1 MKKTLTVLGL
11 VTALLLT
18 SLPGG
23 LLAAAETGEAAR
35 ANAAVTESTKGE
47 ETVRVII
54 QTETAEQ
61 ADALKHEIGLKPGAK
76 ICREFGLSF
85 NGFSADIKES
95 EYLRL
100 QFDKRVKRI
109 SKSRLFYPTMH
120 TAKAIGQI
128 DAAISKYKNKG
139 EGMVIS
145 IIDSGL
151 DVTHK
156 DFQKLDNPAAA
167 KIKDVLPL
175 GGENKDTKFNLKVP
189 YGYNFADHSY
199 RVKGFASNHGIH
211 VSGIASA
218 NASDEDVQAHR
229 GIDGVASQA
238 QILAMTV
245 FSNNSEFKGAQEDD
259 IIAAIE
265 RSIEKK
271 ADVINMSLGSPGG
284 FMDDADPTAKAIKK
298 ATEHGIV
305 VVVAAGNE
313 TAAFADKFGKEI
325 RNVGGRQDI
334 GIVGSPST
342 ARAAF
347 SVASMENTHEYIS
360 KFSFAAADG
369 QEVTYPY
376 SLDNGV
382 NPDRELPIVLA
393 GLGKTEDYNNV
404 DCHGKLALV
413 KRGQITFTDKAKNA
427 KAAGAAGIII
437 YNSDNNK
444 IGYAIDGMGD
454 FPVFNI
460 LNDAGE
466 KLREAL
472 AKNPALKIHFKKEL
486 VQSPNENSGCMSSFS
501 SFGTTNDLSFKPE
514 ITGIGGK
521 VYSTDNNGKYVM
533 MNGTSMASPYV
544 AGATA
549 LVMSQAKKENL
560 PVKDYVAWT
569 KTTLMNTAKTVM
581 NKSLPTPLPYS
592 VRRQGAGLIQVQNA
606 MDNRVAL
613 TYETADG
620 SAAATLRSFNGSKTF
635 KAVLRNLGKE
645 SLTFTVEP
653 GKVYTT
659 ETVNDNLLEKEAAAQ
674 ITADRSSVTVPAGGT
689 AEVKL
694 TINATKLNNSF
705 VEGFVRFVSQKNGQP
720 DLHLPYLGFAG
731 DFNKES
737 IFDNLDTADNRNGTF
752 YGETRL
758 MTLNRN
764 KLNPFS
770 LGKIVPLGLK
780 PGADARK
787 AKPLSEHWAISPNND
802 GLADA
807 VIPEIAVLRNAAR
820 IEFNILNSKHEPL
833 RRLGI
838 SNDVR
843 RQSLKSYIDRKTKNE
858 LFPAFPYVEGIW
870 DGRLYNPKNGKME
883 IAPDGQYYLAA
894 KAYLT
899 SASEPQELV
908 FPLKVDTKTPQ
919 VTLLKTAD
927 QKEYELTPKGRLLK
941 FKVEDAGGVA
951 AVKAEAGKK
960 ELEVKRNGDHYE
972 ALLPYGIELS
982 EDVMITADD
991 YAYNKA
997 IKMVEKIKG
1006 NQLSFIN
1013 WQPLVTKKINPIM
1026 GNSYSGQTKNKDTK
1040 KIALKFVG
1048 ETNGKQIISKDCPVD
1063 NGKFPFASYV
1073 LKPDEQGKYQ
1083 AYALEKDANGLTIKE
1098 TSLGK
1103 FVYDYTK
1110 PTVTFNYVRKNEV
1123 SCPDNAQKN
1132 KKCIGYV
1139 MRKNKD
1145 GTATYTG
1152 QVHDNVF
1159 SPKELTLSIGMRD
1172 NVVKIKDDGS
1182 FTYVLKTPSKL
1193 FDFINVSQPGDLNG
1207 NGSGGSSSISWLNLI
1222 LPKKAKGLEN
1232 TYLVSAYLDA
1242 DQPDPATP
1250 SAPTGGS
1257 SVAPQPLPAAP
1268 TTVTNLPPFKMQVDS
1283 RVVINRKDLTSKVR
1297 KDGQDY
1303 FYTIECTT
1311 SRGDYKVF
1319 FDGQETKPVFSN
1331 SSQSRFRREVKLKSG
1346 NNEFNIRC
1354 ENSAGEVMKD
1364 LKVRIIFDS
1373 DLPNLVLRSPLTA
1386 ASKSGDNSN
1395 AAPSTT
1401 PNPGNPGGTS
1411 GSTTP
1416 APAHG
1421 THGNGAQAAGPKFE
1435 IIETWQDQVTF
1446 AGTVSDNGKGYRL
1459 YINGDSVASHESNG
1473 YLGDNAQEFKK
1484 VIPVKDNDII
1494 TLELNDIAENS
1505 MVVKYK
1511 IKKVAPPDIIK
1522 VEETAQAT
1530 PAGFA
1535 RITLKTT
1542 PEVSFDVKLGTV
1554 KLADL
1559 PLPKAPENTEFVGWY
1574 LDSRYTK
1581 PAGKEISA
1589 AMVLYPKFKSTVPPE
1604 QENESDEDD
1613 NYDNGDSDTSDDNVI
1628 DSVSRLLPRRDENP
1642 TLPEPQPVVEKQT
1655 VKRVS
1660 DAPAAT
1666 KAKTSKAMSNG
1677 KKADATNATSPT
1689 KPEATTTAEPSK
1701 STEAATSS
1709 SKQASEAKDE
1719 RTLAKMSTEIDSDAN
1734 EKRLTGSS
1742 SRTGYVIAGA
1752 VGAAVALGL
1761 IAGAVIHLLNGKR
1774 RRSKR
1779 Y

>member
-1 MKKTLTVLGL
+1 MKKTLTALGL

-61 ADALKHEIGLKPGAK
+61 AEELKHEVGLKPGAK

-109 SKSRLFYPTMH
+109 TKSRLFYPTMH

-369 QEVTYPY
+369 QEVAYPY

-427 KAAGAAGIII
+427 KAAGAAGVII

-758 MTLNRN
+758 MTLNRP
-764 KLNPFS
+764 NPFS
-770 LGKIVPLGLK
+770 LGKILPLGLK
-780 PGADARK
+780 PGADAQK
-787 AKPLSEHWAISPNND
+787 AKPLSEHWAISPNKD

-870 DGRLYNPKNGKME
+870 DGRLYNPQNGKME

-899 SASEPQELV
+899 SASKPQELV

-1006 NQLSFIN
+1006 NSLSFIN

-1026 GNSYSGQTKNKDTK
+1026 GNPYSGQTKNKDTK
-1040 KIALKFVG
+1040 KIALKFVS
-1048 ETNGKQIISKDCPVD
+1048 ETNGKQIISKDSPV
-1063 NGKFPFASYV
+1063 NEGKFSFASYV

-1110 PTVTFNYVRKNEV
+1110 PTVTFNYVKKKEVGCPVNE
-1123 SCPDNAQKN
+1123 AKN
-1132 KKCIGYV
+1132 KKCYEYV

-1159 SPKELTLSIGMRD
+1159 SPKELTLSIGLRD

-1182 FTYVLKTPSKL
+1182 FTYVLKTPSKH

-1319 FDGQETKPVFSN
+1319 IDGQETKPVFSN

-1364 LKVRIIFDS
+1364 LKV
-1373 DLPNLVLRSPLTA
+1373 TA

-1574 LDSRYTK
+1574 LDSGYTK

-1660 DAPAAT
+1660 DAPDAT

>member
-1 MKKTLTVLGL
+1 MKKTLTALGL

-61 ADALKHEIGLKPGAK
+61 AEELKHEVGLKPGAK

-109 SKSRLFYPTMH
+109 TKSRLFYPTMH

-369 QEVTYPY
+369 QAATYPY

-427 KAAGAAGIII
+427 KAAGAAGVII

-466 KLREAL
+466 KLRKAL

-737 IFDNLDTADNRNGTF
+737 IFDNLDTADNQNGTF

-780 PGADARK
+780 PGADAQK

-941 FKVEDAGGVA
+941 FKVEDAVGVA

-960 ELEVKRNGDHYE
+960 ELEVKQNGDHYE

-1006 NQLSFIN
+1006 NSLSFIN

-1026 GNSYSGQTKNKDTK
+1026 GNPYSGQTKNKDTQ
-1040 KIALKFVG
+1040 KIALKFVN
-1048 ETNGKQIISKDCPVD
+1048 ETNGKQIISQDSPV
-1063 NGKFPFASYV
+1063 NKGKFSFASYV

-1110 PTVTFNYVRKNEV
+1110 PTVTFNYVKKKEVGCPVNE
-1123 SCPDNAQKN
+1123 AKN
-1132 KKCIGYV
+1132 KKCYEYV

-1145 GTATYTG
+1145 GTAAYTG

-1159 SPKELTLSIGMRD
+1159 SPKELTLSIGLRD

-1182 FTYVLKTPSKL
+1182 FTYVLKTPSKH

-1257 SVAPQPLPAAP
+1257 SVAPQPLPVAP
-1268 TTVTNLPPFKMQVDS
+1268 TTVTNLPPFKMQADS

-1319 FDGQETKPVFSN
+1319 IDGQETKPVFSN

-1364 LKVRIIFDS
+1364 LKVRIIFDT

-1677 KKADATNATSPT
+1677 KKADTTNATSPT

-1734 EKRLTGSS
+1734 EKLLTGSS

>member
-1 MKKTLTVLGL
+1 MKKTLTALGL

-23 LLAAAETGEAAR
+23 LLDAAETGEAAR

-61 ADALKHEIGLKPGAK
+61 AEELKHEVGLKPGAK

-109 SKSRLFYPTMH
+109 TKSRLFYPTMH

-369 QEVTYPY
+369 QAATYPY

-427 KAAGAAGIII
+427 KAAGAAGVII

-737 IFDNLDTADNRNGTF
+737 IFDNLDTADNQNGTF

-780 PGADARK
+780 PRADARK

-960 ELEVKRNGDHYE
+960 ELEVKQNGDHYE

-1006 NQLSFIN
+1006 NSLSFIN

-1026 GNSYSGQTKNKDTK
+1026 GNPYSGQTKNKDTK
-1040 KIALKFVG
+1040 KIALKFVS
-1048 ETNGKQIISKDCPVD
+1048 ETNGKQIISKDSPV
-1063 NGKFPFASYV
+1063 NEGKFSFASYV

-1110 PTVTFNYVRKNEV
+1110 PTVTFNYVKKKEVGCPVNE
-1123 SCPDNAQKN
+1123 AKN
-1132 KKCIGYV
+1132 KKCYEYV

-1159 SPKELTLSIGMRD
+1159 SPKELTLSIGLRD

-1182 FTYVLKTPSKL
+1182 FTYVLKTPSKH

-1250 SAPTGGS
+1250 SAPNGGS
-1257 SVAPQPLPAAP
+1257 SVEPQPLPAAL
-1268 TTVTNLPPFKMQVDS
+1268 TTVTNLPPFKMQADS
-1283 RVVINRKDLTSKVR
+1283 RVVINRKDLTRKVR

-1319 FDGQETKPVFSN
+1319 IDGQETKPVFSN

-1364 LKVRIIFDS
+1364 LKVRIIFDT

-1395 AAPSTT
+1395 AAPGTT
-1401 PNPGNPGGTS
+1401 PIPGNPGGTS

>member
-960 ELEVKRNGDHYE
+960 ELEVKQNGDHYE

-1006 NQLSFIN
+1006 NSLSFIN

-1026 GNSYSGQTKNKDTK
+1026 GNPYSGQTKNKDTK
-1040 KIALKFVG
+1040 KIALKFVS
-1048 ETNGKQIISKDCPVD
+1048 ETNGKQIISKDSPV
-1063 NGKFPFASYV
+1063 NEGKFSFASYV

-1110 PTVTFNYVRKNEV
+1110 PTVTFNYVKKKEVGCPVNE
-1123 SCPDNAQKN
+1123 AKN
-1132 KKCIGYV
+1132 KKCYEYV

-1159 SPKELTLSIGMRD
+1159 SPKELTLSIGLRD

-1182 FTYVLKTPSKL
+1182 FTYVLKTPSKH

-1250 SAPTGGS
+1250 SAPNGGS
-1257 SVAPQPLPAAP
+1257 SVEPQPLPAAP
-1268 TTVTNLPPFKMQVDS
+1268 TTVTNLPPFKMQADS
-1283 RVVINRKDLTSKVR
+1283 RVVINRKDLTRKVR

-1319 FDGQETKPVFSN
+1319 IDGQETKPVFSN

-1364 LKVRIIFDS
+1364 LKVRIIFDT

-1401 PNPGNPGGTS
+1401 PIPGNPGGTS

-1701 STEAATSS
+1701 STETATSS

>member
-1 MKKTLTVLGL
+1 MKKTLTALGL

-23 LLAAAETGEAAR
+23 LLDAAETGEAAR

-61 ADALKHEIGLKPGAK
+61 AEELKHEVGLKPGAK

-369 QEVTYPY
+369 QAATYPY

-427 KAAGAAGIII
+427 KAAGAAGVII

-466 KLREAL
+466 KLRKAL

-758 MTLNRN
+758 MTLNRP
-764 KLNPFS
+764 NPFS
-770 LGKIVPLGLK
+770 LGKILPLGLK
-780 PGADARK
+780 PGADAQK
-787 AKPLSEHWAISPNND
+787 AKPLSEHWAISPNKD

-960 ELEVKRNGDHYE
+960 ELEVKQNGDHYE

-1006 NQLSFIN
+1006 NSLSFIN

-1026 GNSYSGQTKNKDTK
+1026 GNPYSGQTKNKDTK
-1040 KIALKFVG
+1040 KIALKFVS
-1048 ETNGKQIISKDCPVD
+1048 ETNGKQIISKDSPV
-1063 NGKFPFASYV
+1063 NEGKFSFASYV

-1110 PTVTFNYVRKNEV
+1110 PTVTFNYVKKKEVGCPVNE
-1123 SCPDNAQKN
+1123 AKN
-1132 KKCIGYV
+1132 KKCYEYV

-1159 SPKELTLSIGMRD
+1159 SPKELTLSIGLRD

-1182 FTYVLKTPSKL
+1182 FTYVLKTPSKH

-1250 SAPTGGS
+1250 SAPNGGS
-1257 SVAPQPLPAAP
+1257 SVEPQPLPAAP
-1268 TTVTNLPPFKMQVDS
+1268 TTVTNLPPFKMQADS
-1283 RVVINRKDLTSKVR
+1283 RVVINRKDLTRKVR

-1319 FDGQETKPVFSN
+1319 IDGQETKPVFSN

-1364 LKVRIIFDS
+1364 LKVRIIFDT

-1386 ASKSGDNSN
+1386 ASKSGDNSS

-1411 GSTTP
+1411 GSTPP

-1574 LDSRYTK
+1574 LDSGYTK

>member
-1 MKKTLTVLGL
+1 MKKTLTALGL

-23 LLAAAETGEAAR
+23 LLDAAETGEAAR

-61 ADALKHEIGLKPGAK
+61 AEELKHEVGLKPGAK

-472 AKNPALKIHFKKEL
+472 TKNPALKIHFKKDL

-514 ITGIGGK
+514 ITGIGGRL
-521 VYSTDNNGKYVM
+521 YSTDNNGKYVM

-581 NKSLPTPLPYS
+581 NKTLSTPLPYS

-780 PGADARK
+780 PGADAQK

-870 DGRLYNPKNGKME
+870 DGRLYNPQNGKME

-899 SASEPQELV
+899 SASKPQELV

-972 ALLPYGIELS
+972 ALLPYGIESS
-982 EDVMITADD
+982 EDVRITADD
-991 YAYNKA
+991 YAYNKSL
-997 IKMVEKIKG
+997 KMVEKIKG
-1006 NQLSFIN
+1006 NSLSFIN

-1026 GNSYSGQTKNKDTK
+1026 GNPYSGQTKNKDTQ
-1040 KIALKFVG
+1040 KIALKFVN
-1048 ETNGKQIISKDCPVD
+1048 ETNGKQIISQDSPV
-1063 NGKFPFASYV
+1063 NKGKFSFASYV

-1110 PTVTFNYVRKNEV
+1110 PTVTFNYVKKKEVGCPVNE
-1123 SCPDNAQKN
+1123 AKN
-1132 KKCIGYV
+1132 KKCYEYV

-1222 LPKKAKGLEN
+1222 LPKKTKGLEN

-1257 SVAPQPLPAAP
+1257 SVAPQPAAP

-1319 FDGQETKPVFSN
+1319 IDGQETKPVFSN

-1364 LKVRIIFDS
+1364 LKVRIIFDT

-1401 PNPGNPGGTS
+1401 PIPGNPGGTS

>member
-1 MKKTLTVLGL
+1 MKKTLTALGL

-23 LLAAAETGEAAR
+23 LLAAAETGEVAR

-61 ADALKHEIGLKPGAK
+61 AEELKHEVGLKPGAK

-109 SKSRLFYPTMH
+109 TKSKLFYPTMH

-369 QEVTYPY
+369 QAATYPY

-427 KAAGAAGIII
+427 KAAGAAGVII

-758 MTLNRN
+758 MTLNRP
-764 KLNPFS
+764 NPFS
-770 LGKIVPLGLK
+770 LGKILPLGLK
-780 PGADARK
+780 PGADAQK
-787 AKPLSEHWAISPNND
+787 AKPLSEHWAISPNKD

-870 DGRLYNPKNGKME
+870 DGRLYNPQNGKME

-899 SASEPQELV
+899 SASKPQELV

-1048 ETNGKQIISKDCPVD
+1048 ETNGKQIISKDSPVD

-1319 FDGQETKPVFSN
+1319 IDGQETKPVFSN

-1364 LKVRIIFDS
+1364 LKVRIIFDT

-1386 ASKSGDNSN
+1386 ASKSGDNSS

-1401 PNPGNPGGTS
+1401 PNLGNPGGTS

-1574 LDSRYTK
+1574 LDSGYTK

>member
-1 MKKTLTVLGL
+1 MKKTLTALGL

-61 ADALKHEIGLKPGAK
+61 AEELKHEVGLKPGAK

-109 SKSRLFYPTMH
+109 TKSRLFYPTMH

-369 QEVTYPY
+369 QAATYPY

-427 KAAGAAGIII
+427 KAAGAAGVII

-758 MTLNRN
+758 MTLNRP
-764 KLNPFS
+764 NPFS

-780 PGADARK
+780 PGADAQK
-787 AKPLSEHWAISPNND
+787 AKPLSEHWAISPNKD

-843 RQSLKSYIDRKTKNE
+843 RQSLKSYIERKTKNE

-870 DGRLYNPKNGKME
+870 DGRLYNPQNGKME
-883 IAPDGQYYLAA
+883 AAPDGQYYLAA

-899 SASEPQELV
+899 SASKPQELV

-919 VTLLKTAD
+919 ITLLKTAD
-927 QKEYELTPKGRLLK
+927 QKEYELTPNGRLLK

-960 ELEVKRNGDHYE
+960 ELEVKQNGDHYE
-972 ALLPYGIELS
+972 ALLPYGIESS

-991 YAYNKA
+991 YAYNKSL
-997 IKMVEKIKG
+997 KMVEKIKG
-1006 NQLSFIN
+1006 NSLTLSN
-1013 WQPLVTKKINPIM
+1013 WQPLVTEKINKIM
-1026 GNSYSGQTKNKDTK
+1026 GNPYSGQTKNKDTK
-1040 KIALKFVG
+1040 KIALKFVS
-1048 ETNGKQIISKDCPVD
+1048 ETNGKQIISKDSPV
-1063 NGKFPFASYV
+1063 NEGKFFASYV
-1073 LKPDEQGKYQ
+1073 LNSDEQGKYQ

-1110 PTVTFNYVRKNEV
+1110 PTLTFNYVKKKEV
-1123 SCPDNAQKN
+1123 SCPVNEAKN
-1132 KKCIGYV
+1132 KKCYEYV

-1152 QVHDNVF
+1152 KVHDNVF

-1182 FTYVLKTPSKL
+1182 FTYVLKTPSKH

-1207 NGSGGSSSISWLNLI
+1207 KGSGGSSLFDALD
-1222 LPKKAKGLEN
+1222 LFVPKKAKGLEN

-1250 SAPTGGS
+1250 SAPNGGS
-1257 SVAPQPLPAAP
+1257 SVAPQPLPVAHE
-1268 TTVTNLPPFKMQVDS
+1268 TVTNLPPFKMQVNS
-1283 RVVINRKDLTSKVR
+1283 RVVINRKDLTNKVR

-1311 SRGDYKVF
+1311 SGGDYKVF
-1319 FDGQETKPVFSN
+1319 IDGQETKPVFSN

-1364 LKVRIIFDS
+1364 LKVRIIFDT

-1386 ASKSGDNSN
+1386 ASKSGDNSS

-1574 LDSRYTK
+1574 LDSGYTK

>member
-1 MKKTLTVLGL
+1 MKKTLTALGL

-23 LLAAAETGEAAR
+23 LLDAAETSEAAR

-61 ADALKHEIGLKPGAK
+61 AEELKHEVGLKPGAK

-109 SKSRLFYPTMH
+109 TKSRLFYPTMH

-229 GIDGVASQA
+229 GIDGVASQT

-369 QEVTYPY
+369 QAATYPY

-427 KAAGAAGIII
+427 KAAGAAGVII

-737 IFDNLDTADNRNGTF
+737 IFDNLDTADNQNGTF

-960 ELEVKRNGDHYE
+960 ELEVKQNGDHYE

-1006 NQLSFIN
+1006 NSLSFIN

-1026 GNSYSGQTKNKDTK
+1026 GNPYSGQTKNKDTK
-1040 KIALKFVG
+1040 KIALKFVS
-1048 ETNGKQIISKDCPVD
+1048 ETNGKQIISKDSPV
-1063 NGKFPFASYV
+1063 NEGKFSFASYV

-1110 PTVTFNYVRKNEV
+1110 PTVTFNYVKKKEVGCPVNE
-1123 SCPDNAQKN
+1123 AKN
-1132 KKCIGYV
+1132 KKCYEYV

-1159 SPKELTLSIGMRD
+1159 SPKELTLSIGLRD

-1182 FTYVLKTPSKL
+1182 FTYVLKTPSKH

-1250 SAPTGGS
+1250 SAPNGGS
-1257 SVAPQPLPAAP
+1257 SVEPQPLPAAP
-1268 TTVTNLPPFKMQVDS
+1268 TTVTNLPPFKMQADS
-1283 RVVINRKDLTSKVR
+1283 RVVINRKDLTRKVR

-1319 FDGQETKPVFSN
+1319 IDGQETKPVFSN

-1364 LKVRIIFDS
+1364 LKVRIIFDT

-1386 ASKSGDNSN
+1386 ASKSGDNSS

-1411 GSTTP
+1411 GSTPP

-1574 LDSRYTK
+1574 LDSGYTK

-1677 KKADATNATSPT
+1677 KKADTTNATSPT

-1734 EKRLTGSS
+1734 EKLLTGSS

>member
-1 MKKTLTVLGL
+1 MKKTLTALGL

-61 ADALKHEIGLKPGAK
+61 AEELKHEVGLKPGAK

-109 SKSRLFYPTMH
+109 TKSRLFYPTMH

-369 QEVTYPY
+369 QAATYPY

-427 KAAGAAGIII
+427 KAAGAAGVII

-737 IFDNLDTADNRNGTF
+737 IFDNLDTADNQNGTF

-960 ELEVKRNGDHYE
+960 ELEVKQNGDHYE

-1006 NQLSFIN
+1006 NSLSFIN

-1026 GNSYSGQTKNKDTK
+1026 GNPYSGQTKNKDTK
-1040 KIALKFVG
+1040 KIALKFVS
-1048 ETNGKQIISKDCPVD
+1048 ETNGKQIISKDSPV
-1063 NGKFPFASYV
+1063 NEGKFSFASYV

-1110 PTVTFNYVRKNEV
+1110 PTVTFNYVKKKEVGCPVNE
-1123 SCPDNAQKN
+1123 AKN
-1132 KKCIGYV
+1132 KKCYEYV

-1159 SPKELTLSIGMRD
+1159 SPKELTLSIGLRD

-1182 FTYVLKTPSKL
+1182 FTYVLKTPSKH

-1257 SVAPQPLPAAP
+1257 SVEPQPLPAAP
-1268 TTVTNLPPFKMQVDS
+1268 TTVTNLPPFKMQADS
-1283 RVVINRKDLTSKVR
+1283 RVVINRKDLTRKVR

-1319 FDGQETKPVFSN
+1319 IDGQETKPVFSN

-1364 LKVRIIFDS
+1364 LKVRIIFDT

-1386 ASKSGDNSN
+1386 ASKSGDNSS

-1411 GSTTP
+1411 GSTPP

>member
-1 MKKTLTVLGL
+1 MKKTLTALGL

-61 ADALKHEIGLKPGAK
+61 AEELKHEVGLKPGAK

-100 QFDKRVKRI
+100 QFDNRVKRI

-369 QEVTYPY
+369 QAATYPY

-427 KAAGAAGIII
+427 KAAGAAGVII

-514 ITGIGGK
+514 ITGIGGRL
-521 VYSTDNNGKYVM
+521 YSTDNNGKYVM

-581 NKSLPTPLPYS
+581 NKTLSTPLPYS

-737 IFDNLDTADNRNGTF
+737 IFDNLDTADNQNGTF

-780 PGADARK
+780 PGADAQK

-960 ELEVKRNGDHYE
+960 ELEVKQNGDHYE

-1006 NQLSFIN
+1006 NSLSFIN

-1040 KIALKFVG
+1040 KIALKFVS
-1048 ETNGKQIISKDCPVD
+1048 ETNGKQIISKDSPV
-1063 NGKFPFASYV
+1063 NKGKFSFASYV

-1110 PTVTFNYVRKNEV
+1110 PTVTFNYVKKKEVGCPVNE
-1123 SCPDNAQKN
+1123 AKN
-1132 KKCIGYV
+1132 KKCYEYV

-1152 QVHDNVF
+1152 KVHDNVF
-1159 SPKELTLSIGMRD
+1159 SPKELTLSIGLRD

-1182 FTYVLKTPSKL
+1182 FTYVLKTPSKH

-1207 NGSGGSSSISWLNLI
+1207 NGIGGSSSISWLNLI

-1268 TTVTNLPPFKMQVDS
+1268 TTVTNLPPFKMQADS
-1283 RVVINRKDLTSKVR
+1283 RVVINRKNLTSKVR

-1319 FDGQETKPVFSN
+1319 IDGQETKPVFSN

-1364 LKVRIIFDS
+1364 LKVRIIFDT

-1386 ASKSGDNSN
+1386 ASKSGDNSS
-1395 AAPSTT
+1395 AATSTT

-1734 EKRLTGSS
+1734 EKLLTGSS

>member
-1 MKKTLTVLGL
+1 MKKTLTALGL

-61 ADALKHEIGLKPGAK
+61 AEELKHEVGLKPGAK

-109 SKSRLFYPTMH
+109 TKSRLFYPTMH

-466 KLREAL
+466 KLRKAL

-780 PGADARK
+780 PGADAQK

-941 FKVEDAGGVA
+941 FKVEDAVGVA

-960 ELEVKRNGDHYE
+960 ELEVKQNGDHYE

-1006 NQLSFIN
+1006 NSLSFIN

-1026 GNSYSGQTKNKDTK
+1026 GNPYSGQTKNKDTQ
-1040 KIALKFVG
+1040 KIALKFVN
-1048 ETNGKQIISKDCPVD
+1048 ETNGKQIISQDSPV
-1063 NGKFPFASYV
+1063 NKGKFSFASYV

-1110 PTVTFNYVRKNEV
+1110 PTVTFNYVKKKEVGCPVNE
-1123 SCPDNAQKN
+1123 AKN
-1132 KKCIGYV
+1132 KKCYEYV

-1159 SPKELTLSIGMRD
+1159 SPKELTLSIGLRD

-1182 FTYVLKTPSKL
+1182 FTYVLKTPSKH

-1250 SAPTGGS
+1250 SAPNGGS
-1257 SVAPQPLPAAP
+1257 SVEPQPLPAAP
-1268 TTVTNLPPFKMQVDS
+1268 TTVTNLPPFKMQADS
-1283 RVVINRKDLTSKVR
+1283 RVVINRKDLTRKVR

-1319 FDGQETKPVFSN
+1319 IDGQETKPVFSN

-1364 LKVRIIFDS
+1364 LKVRIIFDT

-1401 PNPGNPGGTS
+1401 PIPGNPGGTS

>member
-960 ELEVKRNGDHYE
+960 ELEVKQNGDHYE

-1006 NQLSFIN
+1006 NSLSFIN

-1026 GNSYSGQTKNKDTK
+1026 GNPYSGQTKNKDTK
-1040 KIALKFVG
+1040 KIALKFVS
-1048 ETNGKQIISKDCPVD
+1048 ETNGKQIISKDSPV
-1063 NGKFPFASYV
+1063 NEGKFSFASYV

-1110 PTVTFNYVRKNEV
+1110 PTVTFNYVKKKEVGCPVNE
-1123 SCPDNAQKN
+1123 AKN
-1132 KKCIGYV
+1132 KKCYEYV

-1159 SPKELTLSIGMRD
+1159 SPKELTLSIGLRD

-1182 FTYVLKTPSKL
+1182 FTYVLKTPSKH

-1250 SAPTGGS
+1250 SAPNGGS
-1257 SVAPQPLPAAP
+1257 SVEPQPLPAAP
-1268 TTVTNLPPFKMQVDS
+1268 TTVTNLPPFKMQADS
-1283 RVVINRKDLTSKVR
+1283 RVVINRKDLTRKVR

-1319 FDGQETKPVFSN
+1319 IDGQETKPVFSN

-1364 LKVRIIFDS
+1364 LKVRIIFDT

-1386 ASKSGDNSN
+1386 ASKSGDNSS

-1411 GSTTP
+1411 GSTPP

-1574 LDSRYTK
+1574 LDSGYTK

>member
-1 MKKTLTVLGL
+1 MKKTLTALGL

-23 LLAAAETGEAAR
+23 LLAAAETGEVAR

-61 ADALKHEIGLKPGAK
+61 AEELKHEVGLKPGAK

-109 SKSRLFYPTMH
+109 TKSRLFYPTMH

-369 QEVTYPY
+369 QAATYPY

-427 KAAGAAGIII
+427 KAAGAAGVII

-444 IGYAIDGMGD
+444 IGYAIDGLGD

-737 IFDNLDTADNRNGTF
+737 IFDNLDTADNQNGTF

-960 ELEVKRNGDHYE
+960 ELEVKQNGDHYE

-1006 NQLSFIN
+1006 NSLSFIN

-1026 GNSYSGQTKNKDTK
+1026 GNPYSGQTKNKDTK
-1040 KIALKFVG
+1040 KIALKFVS
-1048 ETNGKQIISKDCPVD
+1048 ETNGKQIISKDSPV
-1063 NGKFPFASYV
+1063 NEGKFSFASYV

-1110 PTVTFNYVRKNEV
+1110 PTVTFNYVKKKEVGCPVNE
-1123 SCPDNAQKN
+1123 AKN
-1132 KKCIGYV
+1132 KKCYEYV

-1159 SPKELTLSIGMRD
+1159 SPKELTLSIGLRD

-1182 FTYVLKTPSKL
+1182 FTYVLKTPSKH

-1257 SVAPQPLPAAP
+1257 SVAPQPAAP
-1268 TTVTNLPPFKMQVDS
+1268 TTVTNLPPFKMQADS

-1319 FDGQETKPVFSN
+1319 IDGQETKPVFSN

-1364 LKVRIIFDS
+1364 LKVRIIFDT

-1660 DAPAAT
+1660 DAPDAT